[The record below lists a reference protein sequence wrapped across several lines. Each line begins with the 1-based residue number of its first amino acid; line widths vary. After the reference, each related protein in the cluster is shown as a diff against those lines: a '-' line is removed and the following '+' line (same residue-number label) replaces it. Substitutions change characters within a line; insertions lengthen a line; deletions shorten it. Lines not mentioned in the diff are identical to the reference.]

1 MSDFPQRLHKF
12 TEALK
17 GLVQSYPKV
26 TVWDHR
32 RLWRR
37 NPNYFAPH
45 ACSLMLPPDPPRN
58 LEVHSSSGKNPPFQI
73 LATGMRLTAYTCPIW
88 ETSSITRVILAP
100 TSDTPTRTVNVG
112 SGHRVVTGIA
122 VSVPTRRARRRGRT
136 RVAVRTPDH
145 LPRGLVRTT
154 ALLSTSDNRPP
165 KRCPGRRAWRYV
177 APLPSLNQGYRLK
190 KEQWTTNIIIPLP
203 EKGNLFLMTNYRG
216 ISLLSIAAKVY
227 NKILL
232 NRIRSS
238 VN

>member
-1 MSDFPQRLHKF
+1 MRVGYYRYPPWHVVEEWELDGTRAVFKKHTGDRLHKF

-45 ACSLMLPPDPPRN
+45 ARSLMLPPDPPRN
-58 LEVHSSSGKNPPFQI
+58 LEVHSSSGNNPPFKI

-122 VSVPTRRARRRGRT
+122 VSVP
-136 RVAVRTPDH
+136 V
-145 LPRGLVRTT
+145 
-154 ALLSTSDNRPP
+154 SSDDT
-165 KRCPGRRAWRYV
+165 Y
-177 APLPSLNQGYRLK
+177 
-190 KEQWTTNIIIPLP
+190 
-203 EKGNLFLMTNYRG
+203 
-216 ISLLSIAAKVY
+216 
-227 NKILL
+227 
-232 NRIRSS
+232 
-238 VN
+238 